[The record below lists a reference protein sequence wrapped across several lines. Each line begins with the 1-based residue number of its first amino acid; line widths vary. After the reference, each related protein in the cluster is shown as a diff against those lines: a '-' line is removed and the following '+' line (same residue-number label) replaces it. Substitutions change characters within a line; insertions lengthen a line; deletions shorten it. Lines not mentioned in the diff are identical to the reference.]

1 MGAAIGCGSAQRD
14 EGLPS
19 LSYRGRNQ
27 GSGQPRLS
35 EHRCGSSARS
45 LQWAALRAPRALEA
59 DGYAELARGSP
70 PCLISLDLGARGQ
83 PRQGGADTSAMLREG
98 EPKSRAGG
106 RYPSL
111 QEHGGL
117 SPIPTHPSLRIHRH
131 SLLGGQW
138 LPRSQG
144 PAGEPRSGWGS
155 EPCRGHTLLQT
166 AEGEGAEAGCWSSL
180 LRGLAAGSAQLKV
193 CPAHRGRWF
202 TRRSGEGREGW
213 GRGVVS
219 TYDSRVCVTLSLCQ
233 QLRPALQG
241 GPEPGQ
247 QEG

>member
-1 MGAAIGCGSAQRD
+1 MAHFPRFGGQGSAQA
-14 EGLPS
+14 
-19 LSYRGRNQ
+19 GR
-27 GSGQPRLS
+27 SGYQ
-35 EHRCGSSARS
+35 RCV
-45 LQWAALRAPRALEA
+45 
-59 DGYAELARGSP
+59 
-70 PCLISLDLGARGQ
+70 
-83 PRQGGADTSAMLREG
+83 EG

-117 SPIPTHPSLRIHRH
+117 SPIPTHPSSRIHRH

-155 EPCRGHTLLQT
+155 EPCQGHTILQT
-166 AEGEGAEAGCWSSL
+166 AEGGVPRPG
-180 LRGLAAGSAQLKV
+180 AGSARLKV

-202 TRRSGEGREGW
+202 TRKSGEGSEGW

-219 TYDSRVCVTLSLCQ
+219 TYDSRVCVTLSPCQ

-241 GPEPGQ
+241 GPEPRQ